1 MNFARTCGLAL
12 AACLA
17 GGAVLEA
24 QPAAAGPD
32 RWDRCERPGRGN
44 RRACLEQLNRFNRFD
59 QFDRRG
65 VPIPVVDRRFLRS
78 GSRMNLFFPGRDR
91 IILRRGEVL
100 PLEGRLARDIF
111 DNRGRVLVPRNSRI
125 LGQLRPDGRG
135 LRFVSDRLIL
145 PNGGVY
151 PIRAHSGLIFSEPS
165 FGRPDLSTVL
175 ITGAARTL
183 LSNLPGYN
191 GAIDRSFDDV
201 LQRDNSQIIVLDS
214 SDLGL
219 ELLSDLTF
227 R

>member
-1 MNFARTCGLAL
+1 MTFARTCGLAL

-17 GGAVLEA
+17 GGTLLEV
-24 QPAAAGPD
+24 QPAAAGPGKG
-32 RWDRCERPGRGN
+32 WDRCDRPGQGN
-44 RRACLEQLNRFNRFD
+44 RRACLERWDRSD
-59 QFDRRG
+59 RFDRRRI
-65 VPIPVVDRRFLRS
+65 PIPVVDRRFLRS

-91 IILRRGEVL
+91 IVLRRGEVL

-111 DNRGRVLVPRNSRI
+111 DNRGRILIPRNSRI
-125 LGQLRPDGRG
+125 VGQLRPDGRG

-145 PNGGVY
+145 PNGGIF
-151 PIRAHSGLIFSEPS
+151 PMRAHSGLIFSEPS

-183 LSNLPGYN
+183 LNNLPGYN
-191 GAIDRSFDDV
+191 GAIDRSFDDA
-201 LQRDNSQIIVLDS
+201 LRGGNSQIIVLDS
-214 SDLGL
+214 SDLDL